1 MANRGDENGVGHS
14 YIKVITAR
22 VGNCEFNWII
32 KGSIE
37 GGTLWTIRSYSVCL
51 YPRSEILYSL
61 DIIISYIGLEECLA
75 R

>member
-37 GGTLWTIRSYSVCL
+37 GGTLWTMYSD
-51 YPRSEILYSL
+51 P
-61 DIIISYIGLEECLA
+61 
-75 R
+75 